1 MVESKACS
9 TCRQVKSADA
19 FYRRPD
25 SSTGLASQCKEC
37 VSARNRLTQDRK
49 RAYNK
54 AYVALRHEELKE
66 KQRQYHAANRD
77 ARNAKHREYAKA
89 NAARI
94 QRQNQDWKNAKRK
107 SDPLYALRMRIKN
120 RIKAAFRK
128 AGYRAGTQTQQI
140 LGCSYEK
147 FKRHLESYF
156 QPGMS
161 WANRGEWHI
170 DHHVPLASAKAADDL
185 LALNRY
191 TNLRPLWALDN
202 IRKRAA
208 MPDQYY
214 GSAP

>member
-9 TCRQVKSADA
+9 TCRQVKAAAA
-19 FYRRPD
+19 FYRRPG
-25 SSTGLASQCKEC
+25 SSTGLTSQCREC
-37 VSARNRLTQDRK
+37 VSVRNRLNQDRK

-54 AYVALRHEELKE
+54 TYVAQRREELRE

-77 ARNAKHREYAKA
+77 ERNAKHREYAKA

-94 QRQNQDWKNAKRK
+94 QRQNQDWKNAKFRT
-107 SDPLYALRMRIKN
+107 DPLFALKLRIKN
-120 RIKAAFRK
+120 RVKAAFRK

-140 LGCSYEK
+140 LGCSYEQ
-147 FKRHLESYF
+147 FKCHLESHF

-170 DHHVPLASAKAADDL
+170 DHHVPLASAKTADDL

-202 IRKRAA
+202 IKKGASMPNAA
-208 MPDQYY
+208 QP
-214 GSAP
+214 